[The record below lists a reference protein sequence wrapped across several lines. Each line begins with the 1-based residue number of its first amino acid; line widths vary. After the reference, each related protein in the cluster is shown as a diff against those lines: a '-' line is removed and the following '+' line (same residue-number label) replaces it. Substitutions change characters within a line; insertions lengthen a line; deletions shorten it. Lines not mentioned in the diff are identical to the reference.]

1 MMVLLDTNVLSELM
15 RPDPNEGVVRWIDE
29 QPDDEVWVSAV
40 TVGEIQLGVA
50 LLPQGRRKQLLTKIA
65 DQMLKEEFS
74 EKCLPFDFEAA
85 GEYAKIVASRNHQGR
100 PVTVEDAQIAAIAI
114 TADIVLATRNT
125 KNFLG
130 IAGLKLINPWEVNIV

>member
-29 QPDDEVWVSAV
+29 QPDDEVWISAV

-65 DQMLKEEFS
+65 DQMLKEEFF

-125 KNFLG
+125 KDFLG

>member
-125 KNFLG
+125 KDFLG

>member
-85 GEYAKIVASRNHQGR
+85 GEYSKIVASRNHQGR

-125 KNFLG
+125 KDFLG

>member
-125 KNFLG
+125 KDFLG
-130 IAGLKLINPWEVNIV
+130 IEGLKLINPWEVNIV

>member
-1 MMVLLDTNVLSELM
+1 MMVLVDTNVLSELM

-29 QPDDEVWVSAV
+29 QPDDEVWISAV

-50 LLPQGRRKQLLTKIA
+50 LLPQGHRKQLLTKIA
-65 DQMLKEEFS
+65 GQMLKEEFS
-74 EKCLPFDFEAA
+74 EKCLPLDFEAA

-100 PVTVEDAQIAAIAI
+100 PITVEDAQIAAIAI

-125 KNFLG
+125 QDFLD
-130 IAGLKLINPWEVNIV
+130 IEGLKLVNPWEAEIV